1 MTSGTLEKKPPRR
14 WETSDFWK
22 DLGERVVTSYL
33 IALALLTTVADFDL
47 LSWAAWKGA
56 LVGAAISVVKGI
68 IGALRKKST
77 TPVSII

>member
-33 IALALLTTVADFDL
+33 IALALLTTVADFPLDDGK
-47 LSWAAWKGA
+47 AWKGA
-56 LVGAAISVVKGI
+56 LVGAGISTVKGLL
-68 IGALRKKST
+68 GALRRNST
-77 TPVSII
+77 TPVSLI